1 MKGRI
6 RMAAALLGLALSAT
20 AVNAQCNTCASAG
33 CPTGGCTTGTC
44 PSGACPSGACD
55 SAACGRR
62 GRPTGNCKETTSLD
76 LHGHNH
82 YGLYDRCWFARYANL
97 AHRAVN
103 RAMTPQVQNGHV
115 LDQTVW
121 NHMFEQGSDVLNP
134 LGQAHLQ
141 YLSRR
146 RPEVDRTVYLASAM
160 DLQYDPAC
168 PERYA
173 GARQEL
179 DSLRVAAVQKFLVA
193 MNAGRC
199 PDFQVLVHDPADP
212 TISTDGVGIAVRL
225 MYARYRGGLAT
236 GAGGGGGAAGPVGS
250 VGGFAGGGGAASR

>member
-1 MKGRI
+1 MNGSI
-6 RMAAALLGLALSAT
+6 RMAAALVGVALSA
-20 AVNAQCNTCASAG
+20 AAAQAQSGGCGPAG
-33 CPTGGCTTGTC
+33 CAT
-44 PSGACPSGACD
+44 GACAGGGKAHK
-55 SAACGRR
+55 AN
-62 GRPTGNCKETTSLD
+62 TGLD
-76 LHGHNH
+76 LNGHNN
-82 YGLYDRCWFARYANL
+82 YEMYDRCWFQRYAGL

-103 RAMTPQVQNGHV
+103 RSLTPQVQNGHV

-121 NHMFEQGSDVLNP
+121 NHMFEPGTDVLNP

-141 YLSRR
+141 YISRR

-179 DSLRVAAVQKFLVA
+179 DSLRVAALQKFLVGL
-193 MNAGRC
+193 NAGRC
-199 PDFQVLVHDPADP
+199 SDFQILVHDPADP
-212 TISTDGVGIAVRL
+212 SISTYGAGISVQL

-236 GAGGGGGAAGPVGS
+236 GAGGAGGAAGPTGS